1 MYGDYFG
8 MYRDFLSMRRGY
20 GSAQFI
26 PPRSMVI
33 KNKIRRARQQRSRRR
48 KRR

>member
-1 MYGDYFG
+1 MFDYFG
-8 MYRDFLSMRRGY
+8 MYSDYVRMRLDY
-20 GSAQFI
+20 SNAKYT

-33 KNKIRRARQQRSRRR
+33 KNKIRRARQRA